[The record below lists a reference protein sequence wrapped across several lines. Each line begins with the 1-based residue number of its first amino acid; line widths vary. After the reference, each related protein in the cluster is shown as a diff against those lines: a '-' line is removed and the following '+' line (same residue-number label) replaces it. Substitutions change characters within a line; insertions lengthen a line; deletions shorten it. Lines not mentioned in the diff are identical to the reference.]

1 MVTRNFIGRSGRVLR
16 ALGTT
21 YYAYMLEY
29 RAELLLWALSG
40 LVPFIL
46 MGAWIQAAQ
55 SGQFSLSS
63 IQFAQYYLAAFIARQ
78 MNVVWVIWEFEKEVN
93 QGNLSSKLLQPIDPV
108 WHHFVSHLAERC
120 VRLPMI
126 GLLVAIFFLL
136 YPQSFWIP
144 SLGNFCAF
152 VGITLLA
159 FCLRFL
165 IQYTFAMAAFWME
178 KAAALEQAWFF
189 IYLLGS
195 GVLAPLEVFPPVVR
209 SIVEWTPF
217 PYLIHFPAALLMGLP
232 VNWGQ
237 GLLAIGFWS
246 GFFYSLN
253 RFLWNRGL
261 KIYSGMGA

>member
-1 MVTRNFIGRSGRVLR
+1 MATRNFVRRSGRVLR
-16 ALGTT
+16 ALGTA

-63 IQFAQYYLAAFIARQ
+63 IQFAQYYLAAFVARQ

-93 QGNLSSKLLQPIDPV
+93 QGNLSSKLLQPLDPA

-120 VRLPMI
+120 VRLPMV
-126 GLLVAIFFLL
+126 GLLVAIFFLI

-144 SLGNFCAF
+144 SLGNFCGFAA
-152 VGITLLA
+152 ITLLA

-209 SIVEWTPF
+209 SIIEWTPF
-217 PYLIHFPAALLMGLP
+217 PYFIHFPAALLMGLP

-237 GLLAIGFWS
+237 GLLAIGLWS
-246 GFFYSLN
+246 GFFYGLN
-253 RFLWNRGL
+253 RFLWKRGL
-261 KIYSGMGA
+261 KTYSGMGA